1 MPREHRN
8 NGSGRFST
16 GFINEL
22 PIQDTRPPIMKHLLQ
37 TTLTTAWL
45 IAALILPLQ
54 SHAAAA
60 NGVPTLDSVK
70 GLPTMLGPVSLDNGQ
85 VLEKVHVVNPKGPCI
100 IIDGKRDVV
109 IRDSEI
115 GPCGQETQEI
125 QHSGVFIVNGSTRIT
140 IERNVLHDAP
150 TLISVNSGVHPFIIR
165 NNLFYNIRGTV
176 WALQAIGI
184 GETRKAAASTKILC
198 NVMDDTLIEQR
209 PMAGGRERKVEDHIN
224 LYNSGGTA
232 QFPVEIAYN
241 RIRGADDGKGGQ
253 SGSGMQLGDSP
264 AGGGGKGSNVPG
276 YFFVHDN
283 IVYHVNG
290 QGIAIAG
297 GVGSVVQ
304 NNMVD
309 NRGASMD
316 SMTGWAFGLRNF
328 DGDKPASVTYTG
340 NKGIAN
346 LWAYNHD
353 GQRWPA
359 FDKNWR
365 RSGFDVTDGG
375 GNDWQYDFKTNIW
388 DEPLNPACRQ

>member
-1 MPREHRN
+1 
-8 NGSGRFST
+8 
-16 GFINEL
+16 
-22 PIQDTRPPIMKHLLQ
+22 MKHPLH
-37 TTLTTAWL
+37 TTMTAAWL
-45 IAALILPLQ
+45 IAALILPLHT
-54 SHAAAA
+54 HAATTA

-70 GLPTMLGPVSLDNGQ
+70 RLPTILGPVSLASGQ
-85 VLEKVHVVNPKGPCI
+85 VLEKVHVINPKGPCI
-100 IIDGKRDVV
+100 VIDGKSDIV

-115 GPCGQETQEI
+115 GPCGHETQEI
-125 QHSGVFIVNGSTRIT
+125 QHSGIFIVNGSTRIT

-150 TLISVNSGVHPFIIR
+150 TLIAVNSGVHPFIIR